1 LTGIWQRS
9 TFEIQNP
16 IIMKRTEPQNVTLM
30 SSVVKAISA
39 AIASLFFTDNNRE
52 FQRLKNFITS

>member
-1 LTGIWQRS
+1 
-9 TFEIQNP
+9 
-16 IIMKRTEPQNVTLM
+16 MKRNQPQNLTVM

-39 AIASLFFTDNNRE
+39 ALTNLFFSNDNRE

>member
-1 LTGIWQRS
+1 
-9 TFEIQNP
+9 
-16 IIMKRTEPQNVTLM
+16 MKKNEPQNLTVM

-39 AIASLFFTDNNRE
+39 AFHSLFFSDNNRE